1 MDPYFRWTYQ
11 NLDMLYTMRGEY
23 NKAREW
29 ATKLAIMEGY
39 DPAPDLARIDA
50 VENPALKPRA
60 LELLEQRQD
69 IVEGVWGKAMQYA
82 LMDEY
87 ELALVSLEKAFATES
102 PWRVHM
108 KWVVNY
114 APLRGNPRYQAMLKK
129 MNQLP

>member
-1 MDPYFRWTYQ
+1 
-11 NLDMLYTMRGEY
+11 MRGEY
-23 NKAREW
+23 DKAREW

-50 VENPALKPRA
+50 VENPDLKPRA
-60 LELLEQRQD
+60 LELLAQRTD

-87 ELALVSLEKAFATES
+87 ELALVSLEKAFAIES

-114 APLRGNPRYQAMLKK
+114 KPLHDNPRYQAMLKK